1 LLTLVNAIAGRMG
14 RMHPD
19 WPHRLHVGVGI
30 LLLAAALIAGAAPA
44 AAQPIE
50 DELVL
55 ITPVGK
61 SLSDPALAEFRKYAK
76 RRWNVDVKTSAL
88 SAGTPVAYGRIVEW
102 NGRPQADLIW
112 GGEGTIYGKLAAR
125 KLLAP
130 LELPRAVTD
139 GIPDAIGAPKPLP
152 LKDPKGFWV
161 GTVLESTGIAYH
173 PRLLQRLGVAPPK
186 DWDDLLDPR
195 LKGHVVQTPPTR
207 SSSSHSAYE
216 IILQREGEARG
227 WEWLKRL
234 AANTGM
240 FAARSRDV
248 PSLVAKG
255 EFAVGFAVPSY
266 FAFEERL
273 AGFDIRYVAPKT
285 AWITPG
291 PVAILAGARHPK
303 AARAFVEFLLSER
316 GQAIAMERGL
326 FPIFPRYRIQGPPGS
341 TAELAVEFNGG
352 VRSYFD
358 RPLLSVYD
366 DELAQKRYEQ
376 VDATYRSQIEA
387 VADELKK

>member
-1 LLTLVNAIAGRMG
+1 MRRTT
-14 RMHPD
+14 P
-19 WPHRLHVGVGI
+19 I
-30 LLLAAALIAGAAPA
+30 LILAAALVALPA

-50 DELVL
+50 SELVL

-61 SLSDPALAEFRKYAK
+61 SLSDPMLAAFREHAK

-88 SAGTPVAYGRIVEW
+88 SAGTPVAFGQIVEW
-102 NGRPQADLIW
+102 AGRPQADIFW
-112 GGEGTIYGKLAAR
+112 GGEGGIYDNLAAR
-125 KLLAP
+125 KLFAP
-130 LELPRAVTD
+130 LQLPRAVTD
-139 GIPDAIGAPKPLP
+139 GIPDAIGAPRAVA
-152 LKDPKGFWV
+152 LKDPNGYWI

-173 PRLLQRLGVAPPK
+173 PRLLKRLGIAPPK

-195 LKGHVVQTPPTR
+195 LKGHLVQTPPTR
-207 SSSSHSAYE
+207 SSSAHSAYE
-216 IILQREGEARG
+216 VILQRDGEARG
-227 WEWLKRL
+227 WEFLKRL
-234 AANTGM
+234 AANTGL

-273 AGFDIRYVAPKT
+273 AGFDIRYVTPKT
-285 AWITPG
+285 AWTTPG

-303 AARAFVEFLLSER
+303 AARAFIEFLLSER
-316 GQAIAMERGL
+316 GQTIAMERGL

-358 RPLLSVYD
+358 RPVTSVYD
-366 DELAQKRYEQ
+366 EQLAQSRYEQ
-376 VDATYRSQIEA
+376 VNTRYRREIEVPGIRA
-387 VADELKK
+387 EH